1 MTTETKRQR
10 EKETVSRMIA
20 LYCRKNHGGKTLCP
34 NCAAL
39 DAYAQSRSDRCPFM
53 ETKPFPLQL
62 PDPLLPPGHTGKNP
76 GSPGLFRPPARS
88 SAIPSWPSAISSTP
102 SRRKNDWRNPLKKAF
117 YIVLGCIGLALGAP
131 GAVLPILPTFPFL
144 MLAAFCFARS
154 SERLDRWFKGTR
166 LYQDNLKDF
175 AAGKGMTRKTKVRIL
190 TTVSLLMGIGFVVM
204 GRKGIVAGCA
214 VLAVV
219 WALHL
224 VYFIFAVKTIPA
236 DKEP

>member
-1 MTTETKRQR
+1 M
-10 EKETVSRMIA
+10 
-20 LYCRKNHGGKTLCP
+20 
-34 NCAAL
+34 
-39 DAYAQSRSDRCPFM
+39 
-53 ETKPFPLQL
+53 
-62 PDPLLPPGHTGKNP
+62 
-76 GSPGLFRPPARS
+76 
-88 SAIPSWPSAISSTP
+88 
-102 SRRKNDWRNPLKKAF
+102 KKAF
-117 YIVLGCIGLALGAP
+117 YIILGCIGLALGAL
-131 GAVLPILPTFPFL
+131 GAVLPILPTFPLL

-154 SERLDRWFKGTR
+154 SERLDRWFKGTP

>member
-1 MTTETKRQR
+1 M
-10 EKETVSRMIA
+10 
-20 LYCRKNHGGKTLCP
+20 
-34 NCAAL
+34 
-39 DAYAQSRSDRCPFM
+39 
-53 ETKPFPLQL
+53 
-62 PDPLLPPGHTGKNP
+62 
-76 GSPGLFRPPARS
+76 
-88 SAIPSWPSAISSTP
+88 
-102 SRRKNDWRNPLKKAF
+102 KKAF
-117 YIVLGCIGLALGAP
+117 YIILGCIGLALGAP

-175 AAGKGMTRKTKVRIL
+175 ATGKGMTRKTKVRIL

-204 GRKGIVAGCA
+204 GRKGIVVGCA
-214 VLAVV
+214 VLAVI